1 MRAVLTGC
9 RGLIGHA
16 IHGALSNKVSVLT
29 AGRGAGVDIALDLS
43 NLSNLKLPA
52 FAAYDVFIHAAGIT
66 DEELNGNPDAAILR
80 ATKGFDA
87 LLSAITKAGIRRVIY
102 ISSAHVLGV
111 LEGDLSERS
120 VPNPMSMYALMHYA
134 GEQLLRRYVV
144 QGKLDSVVILRPCA
158 VYGMP
163 QQVERFA
170 RWSLIPYSFPKEAV
184 EKHTI
189 TLLTPGLQERNF
201 VSIDTIAKIVHQ
213 QAMDISGGV
222 KVIHPKGAITESV
235 LAFAERSARI
245 YQAQSKKICEV
256 VAPKAAPDSALSSPL
271 AFHSDWIIPEPSG
284 ALDAYLKDMIHILS
298 KPHA

>member
-1 MRAVLTGC
+1 MRAVLTGY

-16 IHGALSNKVSVLT
+16 IHDAFGNKVSVLT
-29 AGRGAGVDIALDLS
+29 AGRGAGADIALDLS

-52 FAAYDVFIHAAGIT
+52 FTAQDVFIHAAGIT
-66 DEELNGNPDAAILR
+66 DEELNENPDAAILR

-87 LLSAITKAGIRRVIY
+87 LLSAITKVGIRRFIY

-111 LEGDLSERS
+111 LEGELSERS
-120 VPNPMSMYALMHYA
+120 APNPMSIYALMHYA
-134 GEQLLRRYVV
+134 SEQLLKRYAVL
-144 QGKLDSVVILRPCA
+144 GKLDSVTILRPCA

-163 QQVERFA
+163 QQLERFV

-189 TLLTPGLQERNF
+189 TLQTAGLQERNF
-201 VSIDTIAKIVHQ
+201 VSIETIASIVQQ
-213 QAMDISGGV
+213 QAISISGGV

-235 LAFAERSARI
+235 RAFADRCARI
-245 YQAQSKKICEV
+245 YQAQSVKTCEV
-256 VAPKAAPDSALSSPL
+256 VVPKAAPDTALSSPL